1 MNTQLIIDKIELLP
15 ENIQQQIVD
24 YIDFLTNKYLK
35 TLKTEL
41 EANENTELSDELK
54 DLLDKRIAHHEKNKF
69 KAKDAMDVLNDIAQ
83 KYGYEL

>member
-1 MNTQLIIDKIELLP
+1 MDTQLIIDKIELLP
-15 ENIQQQIVD
+15 ENIQQQIID

-35 TLKTEL
+35 TVKNEL
-41 EANENTELSDELK
+41 ESDEDIELSNEIK
-54 DLLDKRIAHHEKNKF
+54 ELLDKRIAHHEQNKY